1 MNRLPFRRLTR
12 TPLAAI
18 LLIAASVAAGPAAAQ
33 RSSLYQ
39 SPAGVPS
46 AGPEAWP
53 PAAAA
58 PAQAYVAPPAGGYAP
73 QQPGGE
79 LAAASWIHTPPQPA
93 RQLRKHDIVHIRVDE
108 TAQSIASGNAQSRKN
123 ASLEMTLSD
132 WIRLDGLDTVKP
144 APQRDGD
151 IEIAGN
157 NDEIYRAD
165 STLRTRQAMTFS
177 IAAEIAD
184 IRPNGILVLSATKTI
199 QDNDNSYELSLSGQC
214 RPQDIAPDN
223 TVLSRDIYMLKIAK
237 NEDGHVREG
246 YARGWFSRWYG
257 KFKPF

>member
-1 MNRLPFRRLTR
+1 MNRLSLPRLPR
-12 TPLAAI
+12 MPLVAI
-18 LLIAASVAAGPAAAQ
+18 LLVAASATASPAVAQ

-39 SPAGVPS
+39 PPSGSPGAVP
-46 AGPEAWP
+46 GAWP
-53 PAAAA
+53 PPAAA
-58 PAQAYVAPPAGGYAP
+58 PAQMQVAPHAGGFAP
-73 QQPGGE
+73 QQPAGG
-79 LAAASWIHTPPQPA
+79 LAAASWIFTPAQPA
-93 RQLRKHDIVHIRVDE
+93 RHLRIHDIVHIRVDE
-108 TAQSIASGNAQSRKN
+108 TTQSTASGNAQSRKN

-165 STLRTRQAMTFS
+165 STMRTRQAMTFS

-184 IRPNGILVLSATKTI
+184 IRPNGNLVLSATKTL
-199 QDNDNSYELSLSGQC
+199 QDNDNAYELSLSGEC